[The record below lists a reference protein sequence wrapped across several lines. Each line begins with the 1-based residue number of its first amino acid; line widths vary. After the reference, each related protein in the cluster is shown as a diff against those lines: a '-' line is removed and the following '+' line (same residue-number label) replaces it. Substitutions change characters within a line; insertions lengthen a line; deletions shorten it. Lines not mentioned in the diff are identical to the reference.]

1 MQKNHS
7 RKSHS
12 KKNRYYKNVKE
23 HKNMGKIEGTTEFI
37 MMNRQVAHE
46 KMCAIVKSMFE
57 MAELDTD
64 YINQPPYQSFVERFF
79 GQFNNEPQLFCD
91 KVLTSDRCFDAL
103 DRVLTSDKEFAEVYN
118 GLSYDDV
125 GVGRS
130 RPYFVGSNEPL
141 FVGKLG
147 ANRWSFR
154 LPTTQIGKLFIL
166 AASSAQRPLPYRS
179 VVRRYPA
186 SSHGNSLRAA

>member
-103 DRVLTSDKEFAEVYN
+103 DRVLTADKEFAEVYN
-118 GLSYDDV
+118 GLSYDEQ
-125 GVGRS
+125 
-130 RPYFVGSNEPL
+130 FPL
-141 FVGKLG
+141 FLQLVSLLTCLNYADRAKMLYC
-147 ANRWSFR
+147 
-154 LPTTQIGKLFIL
+154 IL
-166 AASSAQRPLPYRS
+166 A
-179 VVRRYPA
+179 VVA
-186 SSHGNSLRAA
+186 HANAANDEAVSMRAWMLYWFLIDPTWVNQEG